1 MCGCSFL
8 VCVSLRLCVCVRV
21 HDVFVDV
28 RLWLC
33 LCVRPVFVCM
43 NSMGVLL
50 R

>member
-1 MCGCSFL
+1 ML
-8 VCVSLRLCVCVRV
+8 CVSLRLCVCVRV
-21 HDVFVDV
+21 RDVFVDV

-33 LCVRPVFVCM
+33 HCVRPVFVCM